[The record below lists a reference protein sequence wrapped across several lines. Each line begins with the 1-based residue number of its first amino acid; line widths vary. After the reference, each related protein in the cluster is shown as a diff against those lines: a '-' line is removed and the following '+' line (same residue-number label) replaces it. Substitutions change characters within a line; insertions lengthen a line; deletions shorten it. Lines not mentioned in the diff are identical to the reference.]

1 MLTVPATR
9 NQNAISPPEPEK
21 NFSTSE
27 LRKLLSK
34 NPIRI
39 RIIPIAIPV
48 TESFIFTRP
57 DYPTGARCLEGRFLP
72 YIKWGPAYGGMSFN
86 VR

>member
-1 MLTVPATR
+1 MLTVPAAS
-9 NQNAISPPEPEK
+9 NQNAISALEPEK
-21 NFSTSE
+21 NFSASE

-57 DYPTGARCLEGRFLP
+57 DYPMSAQGLEGRFLP
-72 YIKWGPAYGGMSFN
+72 YIKWGPAYGGMRVN